1 MVETNG
7 IASPGRIT
15 TMKTLIQTLDLRSL
29 VGRDTARPTVILI
42 ASALMPALH
51 RYFGSLEAARRF
63 FPGCDGL
70 TASFFM
76 FSTAFVL
83 FGVIPLLVVIRI
95 FDEDPRD
102 FGLQIGDWRTGLRLN
117 GILIP
122 LIAVALLYPASL
134 NAEIRSMYPFAPEA
148 GRSAGGF
155 FMLQAPR
162 GVLFYTA
169 WEFFYRGF
177 MLFGLRRYVGDWLA
191 ICIQTIPQCL
201 WHIGMPTGEILLSI
215 AGGILFGIMALR
227 TRSIL
232 WPMLLHF
239 SIGVF
244 LDLFIV
250 LRT

>member
-1 MVETNG
+1 M
-7 IASPGRIT
+7 
-15 TMKTLIQTLDLRSL
+15 
-29 VGRDTARPTVILI
+29 
-42 ASALMPALH
+42 
-51 RYFGSLEAARRF
+51 LE
-63 FPGCDGL
+63 
-70 TASFFM
+70 
-76 FSTAFVL
+76 
-83 FGVIPLLVVIRI
+83 
-95 FDEDPRD
+95 
-102 FGLQIGDWRTGLRLN
+102 
-117 GILIP
+117 
-122 LIAVALLYPASL
+122 
-134 NAEIRSMYPFAPEA
+134 
-148 GRSAGGF
+148 
-155 FMLQAPR
+155 APR
-162 GVLFYTA
+162 GALFYTA

-201 WHIGMPTGEILLSI
+201 WHIGMPTGEILSSI